1 MQTVAVLFARA
12 DSNYKV
18 LPGVDVY
25 DVERDART
33 YDGPHPVVAHPPC
46 RAWGRLRTF
55 ANPRPDERNLGRLA
69 IALVCEFG
77 GVLEHPAGSTLW
89 SAQRLPKPGMRDS
102 WGGGHWLRHRSGGAT
117 RRKKKRG
124 STSLDASPETYQT
137 CRSSSGMQPMLSR
150 AVNARITDRTSRK
163 LNASTPRQLWPSGLL
178 SWLGDAQKTNPSPPP
193 RAFLILGA
201 TYMQDKIPDALIAAF
216 ERHYDA
222 DWNLNQLRN
231 ERLAWR
237 AAWAE
242 ATKPCL
248 HQITEPQ
255 AAPEAAAVPDE
266 REAFEKW
273 ASFVGYSIKRW
284 QADANLYEDNGTE
297 DAWIAWQARAAL
309 AATPAAAARLSRA
322 EAAITIRN
330 LKREIAEKEAAAP
343 VVLPEPE
350 HDDAYTRRV
359 IEALHENGDPVSVD
373 AAEEMERL
381 RALLATAT
389 GLPAQAVPDFC
400 HVASL
405 KLKNLQERGYQI
417 TGYAIE
423 KPVEGAMPGRGFI
436 NHGGFVGWW
445 LDGQSPQA
453 QADARD
459 DSALLDAMERQR
471 IAVVPEYEGPWDAEV
486 YNDEGKPNH
495 RGTGSTPREAIRAA
509 IAAAKV
515 E

>member
-1 MQTVAVLFARA
+1 
-12 DSNYKV
+12 
-18 LPGVDVY
+18 
-25 DVERDART
+25 
-33 YDGPHPVVAHPPC
+33 
-46 RAWGRLRTF
+46 
-55 ANPRPDERNLGRLA
+55 
-69 IALVCEFG
+69 
-77 GVLEHPAGSTLW
+77 
-89 SAQRLPKPGMRDS
+89 
-102 WGGGHWLRHRSGGAT
+102 
-117 RRKKKRG
+117 
-124 STSLDASPETYQT
+124 
-137 CRSSSGMQPMLSR
+137 
-150 AVNARITDRTSRK
+150 
-163 LNASTPRQLWPSGLL
+163 
-178 SWLGDAQKTNPSPPP
+178 
-193 RAFLILGA
+193 
-201 TYMQDKIPDALIAAF
+201 MQDKIPDALIAAF

-343 VVLPEPE
+343 VVLPEP
-350 HDDAYTRRV
+350 DAYMDSEDAHRVETSSDWVVTGDRRAPDDV
-359 IEALHENGDPVSVD
+359 ALYTASTV
-373 AAEEMERL
+373 

-389 GLPAQAVPDFC
+389 GLPAHAVPAFC

-423 KPVEGAMPGRGFI
+423 KPVEGAQPERGFI

-445 LDGQSPQA
+445 WDGQSPMVQPGA
-453 QADARD
+453 FDALTPAARD
-459 DSALLDAMERQR
+459 VLAERQR
-471 IAVVPEYEGPWDAEV
+471 QITQEGYDPQHDDDHVNDEIAAMAALFIMPEGSREWDATSTSYGDTLAEALLPG
-486 YNDEGKPNH
+486 DWEMPNFGDD
-495 RGTGSTPREAIRAA
+495 RRRQLIKGTAMGLAEIERIDRAA
-509 IAAAKV
+509 IAATKG

>member
-1 MQTVAVLFARA
+1 
-12 DSNYKV
+12 
-18 LPGVDVY
+18 
-25 DVERDART
+25 
-33 YDGPHPVVAHPPC
+33 
-46 RAWGRLRTF
+46 
-55 ANPRPDERNLGRLA
+55 
-69 IALVCEFG
+69 
-77 GVLEHPAGSTLW
+77 
-89 SAQRLPKPGMRDS
+89 
-102 WGGGHWLRHRSGGAT
+102 
-117 RRKKKRG
+117 
-124 STSLDASPETYQT
+124 
-137 CRSSSGMQPMLSR
+137 
-150 AVNARITDRTSRK
+150 
-163 LNASTPRQLWPSGLL
+163 
-178 SWLGDAQKTNPSPPP
+178 
-193 RAFLILGA
+193 
-201 TYMQDKIPDALIAAF
+201 MQDKIPDALIAAF

-231 ERLAWR
+231 ERLVWR

-273 ASFVGYSIKRW
+273 ASFVGYNIKRW

-343 VVLPEPE
+343 VVLPEP
-350 HDDAYTRRV
+350 DAYMDSEDAHRVGTSSDWVVTGDRRAPDDV
-359 IEALHENGDPVSVD
+359 ALYTASTVRV
-373 AAEEMERL
+373 
-381 RALLATAT
+381 LLATAT
-389 GLPAQAVPDFC
+389 GLPAQAVPAFC

-423 KPVEGAMPGRGFI
+423 KPVEGAQPERGFI

-445 LDGQSPQA
+445 WDGQSPQA
-453 QADARD
+453 QADARNAEITWPKARD
-459 DSALLDAMERQR
+459 VGRIGDMSQVAHIRVGFDSDNDVLVSVWDENGGGSIEFCNPGGGGGGQSSRTRMALIALMVAME
-471 IAVVPEYEGPWDAEV
+471 ADNTE
-486 YNDEGKPNH
+486 KPS
-495 RGTGSTPREAIRAA
+495 RDWWAQRAA
-509 IAAAKV
+509 LAAANG
-515 E
+515 ESQ